1 MNFMNNSKNQLELLS
16 PAGSFD
22 CAKAAILSGADSIYM
37 GGRMFGARAYADS
50 VLEDKI
56 NETIALCHD
65 NNKKFYLTVNTLV
78 KNKEFDDLKQYID
91 QISDM
96 NVDAFIVQDL
106 GVAKFLKSRYKIP
119 LHASTQ
125 MAVFSDIGIKG
136 LKDFGFTQVVLP
148 RELNISEIKKIRK
161 NTDLKL
167 EVFIHGSMC
176 YSYSGTCLMS
186 SFMGNNSGNR
196 GRCKG
201 ACRLEYSY
209 KNNRSYCL
217 SMKDMCGLKELPEL
231 IDAGINSFKIEGRM
245 RSEIYVAGVTDIYR
259 KYIDYIIT
267 NNKLYDE
274 NKLNNE
280 IYKLN
285 QIYDKA
291 GFSNY
296 FHMHNDKSMIQ
307 LINRKKRIPDEK
319 VINEIKNKYNLK

>member
-1 MNFMNNSKNQLELLS
+1 MNISNNNKQLELLS

-22 CAKAAILSGADSIYM
+22 CAKAAILAGADSIYM
-37 GGRMFGARAYADS
+37 GGKMFGARAYADS
-50 VLEDKI
+50 VFEDKI
-56 NETIALCHD
+56 LDTIKLCHD

-78 KNKEFDDLKQYID
+78 KDNEFDKLKAYID
-91 QISDM
+91 EIVDM
-96 NVDAFIVQDL
+96 GVDAFIIQDI
-106 GVAKFLKSRYKIP
+106 GVVKFFKNRYKIP

-125 MAVFSDIGIKG
+125 MAVFSSLGIKG
-136 LKDFGFTQVVLP
+136 LKDLGFTQVILP
-148 RELNISEIKKIRK
+148 RELSISEIKNIRK

-201 ACRLEYSY
+201 ACRLMYSY
-209 KNNRSYCL
+209 KKNKSYCL

-231 IDAGINSFKIEGRM
+231 IDAGVDSFKIEGRM
-245 RSEIYVAGVTDIYR
+245 RSEIYVASVTDIYR
-259 KYIDYIIT
+259 KYLDSILYD
-267 NNKLYDE
+267 NKLYDE
-274 NKLNNE
+274 DKLNDA

-285 QIYDKA
+285 QVYDKG

-296 FHMHNDKSMIQ
+296 FNIHNDKSMIQ
-307 LINRKKRIPDEK
+307 LKERKKRIPDEE
-319 VINEIKNKYNLK
+319 VINEVKNKFNIR